1 VRVTCHWHGGNRTSH
16 QLTRPV
22 ARLESL
28 STYADLVSRTADL
41 RRAGESFAA
50 IAETLNGEGWRPAK
64 RRDTFNAPMVHH
76 LLIKGGVIEP
86 KYRRRKP
93 QITREPDEWTIRELA
108 EQIGMPEPTLYTW
121 VQQGRLRSR
130 MAQAGSGQ
138 VKLVHADAATI
149 DSLKTIRAIPAPW
162 HRRPAPLHQVENST
176 NTPNAPTTD
185 S

>member
-1 VRVTCHWHGGNRTSH
+1 M
-16 QLTRPV
+16 
-22 ARLESL
+22 
-28 STYADLVSRTADL
+28 
-41 RRAGESFAA
+41 
-50 IAETLNGEGWRPAK
+50 I
-64 RRDTFNAPMVHH
+64 HH

-93 QITREPDEWTIRELA
+93 QIAREPDEWTIRELA

-149 DSLKTIRAIPAPW
+149 DSLKTIRATPAPW
-162 HRRPAPLHQVENST
+162 HRRPPPLHQVENPT